1 MDAEKIFVTKY
12 KINGEEYIGWIYASN
27 IDQANDFLNQRRNTE
42 EVVGGPCIDQ
52 DEISVDDVM
61 DMIKD
66 ITEDRLII
74 QYCSL

>member
-42 EVVGGPCIDQ
+42 KVVGGSCIDQ
-52 DEISVDDVM
+52 DEINDV
-61 DMIKD
+61 INH
-66 ITEDRLII
+66 I
-74 QYCSL
+74 

>member
-42 EVVGGPCIDQ
+42 EVVGGQCIDQ
-52 DEISVDDVM
+52 DEINDV
-61 DMIKD
+61 INH
-66 ITEDRLII
+66 I
-74 QYCSL
+74 

>member
-42 EVVGGPCIDQ
+42 EVVG
-52 DEISVDDVM
+52 VRV
-61 DMIKD
+61 
-66 ITEDRLII
+66 
-74 QYCSL
+74 

>member
-52 DEISVDDVM
+52 DEINDIINHIYSVWEH
-61 DMIKD
+61 IY
-66 ITEDRLII
+66 
-74 QYCSL
+74 Q

>member
-1 MDAEKIFVTKY
+1 MDAEKRFVAKY

-52 DEISVDDVM
+52 DEINDV
-61 DMIKD
+61 INH
-66 ITEDRLII
+66 I
-74 QYCSL
+74 